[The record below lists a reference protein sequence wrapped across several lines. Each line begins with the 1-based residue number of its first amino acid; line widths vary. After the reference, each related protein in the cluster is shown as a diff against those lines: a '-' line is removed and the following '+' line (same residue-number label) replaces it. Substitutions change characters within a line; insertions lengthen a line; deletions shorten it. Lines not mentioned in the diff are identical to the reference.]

1 MEQLIPETIFKH
13 MKKMVIR
20 SSQQEFIKDRKC
32 LTNMIAFYS
41 KVTSLVYQE
50 RVVEGVYF
58 SFSKAFDTVSHNI
71 LIEQQNP
78 GMD

>member
-1 MEQLIPETIFKH
+1 
-13 MKKMVIR
+13 
-20 SSQQEFIKDRKC
+20 
-32 LTNMIAFYS
+32 MIAFYS

-58 SFSKAFDTVSHNI
+58 SFSKAFDTVSHDI